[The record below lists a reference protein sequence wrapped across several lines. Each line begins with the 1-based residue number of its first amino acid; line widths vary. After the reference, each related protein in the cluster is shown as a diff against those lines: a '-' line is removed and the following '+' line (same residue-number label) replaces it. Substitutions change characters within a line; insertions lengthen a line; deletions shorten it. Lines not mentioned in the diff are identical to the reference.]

1 MSYQLVFTSAAH
13 LLDAGAAPGYGV
25 VARTAGISKALAD
38 KLAAISGF
46 REHGVSGIVGPQCS
60 YRRLEHRGTR
70 YHVLTVAQSA
80 SADYSG
86 RPCYIAHHLVLSPD
100 EVSVMRHNSKR
111 PTPAGLIVALE
122 KSGFWFKRWEGEPR
136 ELSGEPRLSA
146 SLLPDAS
153 MQVTWK
159 ALSGHKGNARAF
171 FTPPYEGECLCLV
184 PEGISSEQVLLLINE
199 SDWLSSTRGWGR
211 TFTTHGNEVDS
222 FMVTQRIFATEG
234 TSLQERAYRSQR
246 PILRIFPDLILPA
259 PDPEDDT
266 RYPQPDSNKEVASPP
281 SRVHLPAGSVN
292 LAGWPYR
299 YCESA
304 DSETYDL
311 PPKRL
316 NWLRLGGLMLGLGVL
331 AAGIGL
337 LVTERDRLLPS
348 RPART
353 SGLTANTAQGN
364 TAPILSPGAAPSTAP
379 SMAHG
384 AAGELVPGLGTT
396 QTPPASSSGEAVSYG
411 AGDIIGQLARL
422 CGMPFSHKDSQLEL
436 DRLAARAQQ
445 LPFPDSL
452 ETQRLVDSLNALRR
466 AGSISGGYA
475 DDLSLLLDYA
485 ESTRSTPP
493 GDAPPLDARALFRL
507 FMNEATHARAQD
519 DPQWHASLLADL
531 ENWKA
536 LLTRH
541 PDLRY
546 WLHADFAPYADRLL
560 QHCSS
565 NTRPTLTSDLRDQ
578 ILIASGSVDAPL
590 DPPTAGHTGYP
601 EPPLCANG
609 TAPGAATPPGL
620 AASGNNG
627 ATLPPEPLALAEGC
641 RSRQIRDMLA
651 RAVDRPVTGGDL
663 MLSTKLG
670 RDASMLRINLSSG
683 PYSLCVSRSDAAT
696 SGAESYSISLQRE
709 DGGTASDF
717 LIELAFEGD
726 ILTKLACNGKP
737 FAVATLPLP
746 DSGGELRQVILAS
759 AVEIP
764 VTFSWEHMQHSEL
777 PCRYLRL
784 ISDCVTGNFIRFKL
798 EGQDLNSPPWNALG
812 TPLLLPA
819 AGSESNISLP
829 RLGRPSVLC
838 AIENITLDGRP
849 CRIDFPLL
857 SGRHSGR
864 VYSPR
869 FSCNFD
875 CEQDLLHRLD
885 ELAVCHYVGQS
896 SESSFP
902 LGALHYIAQQ
912 AAAENVSTNC
922 LTNDLTKASAN
933 DSASAGE
940 GMSEERCR
948 QLLRS
953 CIGSSV
959 SSLLRPYLFINCSM
973 APRDEQGLKQD
984 IIESPRNARALCTR
998 LNEIV
1003 FGDLSNTYEELIHR
1017 FASAQRDISCILK
1030 LRRIEIIDNR
1040 LYWQF
1045 EAEELSHS
1053 QP

>member
-222 FMVTQRIFATEG
+222 FMVTQRIFANEG

-266 RYPQPDSNKEVASPP
+266 RYPQQDSSKEVEEPP
-281 SRVHLPAGSVN
+281 SRVNIPAGGAN

-299 YCESA
+299 YCESD

-337 LVTERDRLLPS
+337 LVTERDRLLPA
-348 RPART
+348 RPSRT
-353 SGLTANTAQGN
+353 SGLTANGSSSLAPSHASG
-364 TAPILSPGAAPSTAP
+364 TAPGTASGTTSGLAPVTAAGMAPGTGAGLAPGTGAA
-379 SMAHG
+379 
-384 AAGELVPGLGTT
+384 
-396 QTPPASSSGEAVSYG
+396 QTPALPSSGEAVNYS
-411 AGDIIGQLARL
+411 AGDIVGQLARL
-422 CGMPFSHKDSQLEL
+422 CEAPFNYNDSQLEL

-452 ETQRLVDSLNALRR
+452 DTQRLIDSLGALRR
-466 AGSISGGYA
+466 AGSISSGYA

-485 ESTRSTPP
+485 ESSRGGASGESVPLNPRS
-493 GDAPPLDARALFRL
+493 LCRL

-531 ENWKA
+531 ESWKA
-536 LLTRH
+536 LLGRH
-541 PDLRY
+541 PDLRS
-546 WLHADFAPYADRLL
+546 WLHEDFGPYADRLL
-560 QHCSS
+560 QHCGDDSDSS
-565 NTRPTLTSDLRDQ
+565 LTPNLREQ
-578 ILIASGSVDAPL
+578 ILIASGSLDSPL
-590 DPPTAGHTGYP
+590 DPPAAGHTGYP
-601 EPPLCANG
+601 EPPLCTSGNGQGGTPG
-609 TAPGAATPPGL
+609 TA
-620 AASGNNG
+620 AASGG
-627 ATLPPEPLALAEGC
+627 SAVSAAHPDPLPLAEGC

-651 RAVDRPVTGGDL
+651 RAVDKPVTDGDL
-663 MLSTKLG
+663 MLSTRLG
-670 RDASMLRINLSSG
+670 RDASMLRINLGTG
-683 PYSLCVSRSDAAT
+683 PYSLCVSRSDGGAEVA
-696 SGAESYSISLQRE
+696 GAESYSIRLQRA
-709 DGGTASDF
+709 DGSAASDF
-717 LIELAFEGD
+717 VIDLVFEGD
-726 ILTKLACNGKP
+726 ILAKLTCNGKP

-784 ISDCVTGNFIRFKL
+784 VSDCGAGNFVRFKL
-798 EGQDLNSPPWNALG
+798 EGQDLGNPPWNALG
-812 TPLLLPA
+812 TPLMLQA
-819 AGSESNISLP
+819 TGSESNISLP

-838 AIENITLDGRP
+838 AIENLTLDGQP

-857 SGRHSGR
+857 AGRHPGR
-864 VYSPR
+864 VFSPR
-869 FSCNFD
+869 FTCYFD
-875 CEQDLLHRLD
+875 CEQDLNKRLN
-885 ELAVCHYVGQS
+885 ELAACHLVGQS
-896 SESSFP
+896 PDASYP
-902 LGALHYIAQQ
+902 MGALHYLAQ
-912 AAAENVSTNC
+912 T
-922 LTNDLTKASAN
+922 ASAA
-933 DSASAGE
+933 DGSGATGE
-940 GMSEERCR
+940 KLSEERCR
-948 QLLRS
+948 QLLS
-953 CIGSSV
+953 SGIGCSV
-959 SSLLRPYLFINCSM
+959 SRLLRPYLFINCSLV
-973 APRDEQGLKQD
+973 PRDEQTLIRD
-984 IIESPRNARALCTR
+984 LTENPRSARALSSR
-998 LNEIV
+998 LSEIV
-1003 FGDLSNTYEELIHR
+1003 FGDLSNTYEQLIHR
-1017 FASAQRDISCILK
+1017 FAAQRGDIACILK
-1030 LRRIEIIDNR
+1030 LRRIELIDNR
-1040 LYWQF
+1040 LFWQF
-1045 EAEELSHS
+1045 EAEGFFH
-1053 QP
+1053 PHR

>member
-266 RYPQPDSNKEVASPP
+266 RYPQQDSSKEVEEPP
-281 SRVHLPAGSVN
+281 SRVHLPAGGAN

-299 YCESA
+299 YCESD

-578 ILIASGSVDAPL
+578 ILIASGRVDAPL

-683 PYSLCVSRSDAAT
+683 PYSLRVSRSDAAT

-784 ISDCVTGNFIRFKL
+784 VSDCGAGNFVRFKL
-798 EGQDLNSPPWNALG
+798 EGQDLGNPPWNALG
-812 TPLLLPA
+812 TPLMLQA
-819 AGSESNISLP
+819 TGSESNISLP

-838 AIENITLDGRP
+838 AIENLTLDGQP

-857 SGRHSGR
+857 AGRHPGR
-864 VYSPR
+864 VFSPR
-869 FSCNFD
+869 FTCYFD
-875 CEQDLLHRLD
+875 CEQDLNKRLN
-885 ELAVCHYVGQS
+885 ELAACHLVGQS
-896 SESSFP
+896 PDASYP
-902 LGALHYIAQQ
+902 LGALHYLAQ
-912 AAAENVSTNC
+912 T
-922 LTNDLTKASAN
+922 ASAA
-933 DSASAGE
+933 DGSGATGE
-940 GMSEERCR
+940 KLSEERCR
-948 QLLRS
+948 QLLS
-953 CIGSSV
+953 SGIGCSV
-959 SSLLRPYLFINCSM
+959 SRLLRPYLFINCSLV
-973 APRDEQGLKQD
+973 PRDEQTLIRD
-984 IIESPRNARALCTR
+984 LTENPRSARALSSR
-998 LNEIV
+998 LSEIV
-1003 FGDLSNTYEELIHR
+1003 FGDLSNTYEQLIHR
-1017 FASAQRDISCILK
+1017 FAAQRGDIACILK
-1030 LRRIEIIDNR
+1030 LRRIELIDNR
-1040 LYWQF
+1040 LFWQF
-1045 EAEELSHS
+1045 EAEGFFH
-1053 QP
+1053 PHR

>member
-46 REHGVSGIVGPQCS
+46 RENGVSGITGPQCS
-60 YRRLEHRGTR
+60 YRRLEHRGTG

-80 SADYSG
+80 GADYSG

-266 RYPQPDSNKEVASPP
+266 RYPQQDSSKEVEEPP
-281 SRVHLPAGSVN
+281 SRVNIPAGGAN

-299 YCESA
+299 YCESD

-337 LVTERDRLLPS
+337 LVTERDRLLPA

-364 TAPILSPGAAPSTAP
+364 TAPILSPGDAPSTAP

-396 QTPPASSSGEAVSYG
+396 KTPPASSSGEAVSYG

-536 LLTRH
+536 LLARH

-869 FSCNFD
+869 FSCYFD
-875 CEQDLLHRLD
+875 CEQDLNKRLN
-885 ELAVCHYVGQS
+885 ELAACHLVGQS
-896 SESSFP
+896 PDASYP
-902 LGALHYIAQQ
+902 LGALHYLAQ
-912 AAAENVSTNC
+912 T
-922 LTNDLTKASAN
+922 ASAA
-933 DSASAGE
+933 DGSGATGE
-940 GMSEERCR
+940 KLSEERCR
-948 QLLRS
+948 QLLS
-953 CIGSSV
+953 SGIGCSV
-959 SSLLRPYLFINCSM
+959 SRLLRPYLFINCSLV
-973 APRDEQGLKQD
+973 PRDEQTLIRD
-984 IIESPRNARALCTR
+984 LTENPRSARALSSR
-998 LNEIV
+998 LSEIV
-1003 FGDLSNTYEELIHR
+1003 FGDLSNTYEQLIHR
-1017 FASAQRDISCILK
+1017 FAAQRGDIACILK
-1030 LRRIEIIDNR
+1030 LRRIELIDNR
-1040 LYWQF
+1040 LFWQF
-1045 EAEELSHS
+1045 EAEGFFH
-1053 QP
+1053 PHR